1 MAKDFTNDYTQGP
14 ITGPLV
20 RFGIPLFLGN
30 LLQIV
35 YNMVDMVI
43 VGNFC
48 GQAGLSGVAVGGEV
62 TEFFT
67 VLIMGFSSA
76 AQIIVAQLLGAGD
89 RKRIGRF
96 IGTFMLTLAGF
107 AVINTTVSLLL
118 RRQML
123 IWMNTP
129 AEAFS
134 EALAYSVV
142 SMSGIVFVY
151 GYNAVSAVMRGL
163 GDSKRP
169 FIFIAIAAVTNLL
182 LDLLF
187 VAVFNMGAQ
196 GAALAT
202 VMAQAISFV
211 TALIYLGKNRS
222 RLGFE
227 ITKED
232 LRMDWDLFKTL
243 IKLGVPMAL
252 KSAAISFSKLLTN
265 SFIHSYG
272 LAVTTITAIGNKF
285 NQIGNLVSNSL
296 NTAGASMIGQ
306 NIGAEKYNRV
316 MKIMMSVWV
325 INIAITA
332 LLAGALILFPE
343 QIYGLFASKDL
354 MTLDPQVNKTLLQV
368 ALEFVPMAVIGFFAS
383 AFRSG
388 ANSLTNGSGNAF
400 VNMLVALLDA
410 FVLRIGLSFL
420 FGLGMNMGYQ
430 GFWLG
435 SHVSG
440 FTPFFIGLIFYFTG
454 KWKTNKHIVKRG

>member
-1 MAKDFTNDYTQGP
+1 MAKDFTNDYTVGP

-20 RFGIPLFLGN
+20 KFGIPLFLGN

-35 YNMVDMVI
+35 YNMVDMII

-48 GQAGLSGVAVGGEV
+48 GQTGLSGVAVGGEI

-76 AQIIVAQLLGAGD
+76 AQIIIAQLLGAGA
-89 RKRIGRF
+89 RERIGRF
-96 IGTFMLTLAGF
+96 IGTFAITLGGA
-107 AVINTTVSLLL
+107 AVINTTIALIL
-118 RRQML
+118 RRHL
-123 IWMNTP
+123 LVWMNTP

-134 EALAYSVV
+134 EALGYSVV
-142 SMSGIVFVY
+142 SMSGIVFVF

-169 FIFIAIAAVTNLL
+169 FIFIATAAVVNLL

-187 VAVFNMGAQ
+187 VAVFKMGAQ

-202 VMAQAISFV
+202 VMAQAISFIS
-211 TALIYLGKNRS
+211 AIIYLGKNRQ

-227 ITKED
+227 MRKED
-232 LRMDWDLFKTL
+232 FRMDWGMFKTL
-243 IKLGVPMAL
+243 VKLGIPMAL
-252 KSAAISFSKLLTN
+252 KSAAVSLSKLFTN

-272 LAVTTITAIGNKF
+272 LAVTSITAIGNKI

-316 MKIMMSVWV
+316 LKVMLSVWI
-325 INIAITA
+325 INISITA
-332 LLAGALILFPE
+332 ILAAVLVIFPE
-343 QIYGLFASKDL
+343 QVFGLFASKDL
-354 MTLDPQVNKTLLQV
+354 MTVDPQINKTLLAV
-368 ALEFVPMAVIGFFAS
+368 ALEFVPMAVLGLFAS

-388 ANSLTNGSGNAF
+388 ANSLVNGSGNAS
-400 VNMLVALLDA
+400 VNMAVALLDA
-410 FVLRIGLSFL
+410 FIFRIGLSLL
-420 FGLGMNMGYQ
+420 FGLVLKMEYR

-435 SHVSG
+435 SYVSG
-440 FTPFFIGLIFYFTG
+440 FTPFFIGIAFYLSG
-454 KWKTNKHIVKRG
+454 KWKTNKHVVKK